1 MKLHSFHLYKPTIW
15 HLYVEGNCKKTAQLD
30 EDDEARA
37 LMDNINNSSCCSMVC
52 PALKSEYLEIS
63 MEVLGLQT
71 DAVIDDLI
79 KYLINR
85 YDMYECSIDLSAWE
99 NPDCTGWTFSV
110 ANYNFRRSKIMDTV
124 TRTCISYDEI
134 AYILDDVSS
143 RLWDQVSTELL
154 TLRLQLEER
163 RWGGRKEIT
172 STKKFRGKQK

>member
-1 MKLHSFHLYKPTIW
+1 MKLHSFHLSKPVIW
-15 HLYVEGNCKKTAQLD
+15 HIHLEGNCKKAAQLD
-30 EDDEARA
+30 EADEAQA
-37 LMDNINNSSCCSMVC
+37 LMASLDNSIDCSMVC
-52 PALKSEYLEIS
+52 PEVKASYVDIS
-63 MEVLGLQT
+63 MELSGLQT

-85 YDMYECSIDLSAWE
+85 YGMYECSIDLSAWE
-99 NPDCTGWTFSV
+99 TLDCRGWTFSV
-110 ANYNFRRSKIMDTV
+110 ANYNFRRSEHMDTV

-134 AYILDDVSS
+134 AYILDDVPS